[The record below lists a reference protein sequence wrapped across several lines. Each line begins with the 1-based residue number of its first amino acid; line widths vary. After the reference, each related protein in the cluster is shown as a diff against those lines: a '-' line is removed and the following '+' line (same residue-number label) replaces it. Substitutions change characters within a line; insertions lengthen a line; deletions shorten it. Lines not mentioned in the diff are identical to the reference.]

1 MIAVCLPPDM
11 PGGIGGGGGG
21 GGGIV
26 VALDTQTD
34 RMRGR
39 VTGGR
44 GQVRTLAD
52 IWTKAGRS
60 SDSSMGRRSEGL
72 RA

>member
-1 MIAVCLPPDM
+1 MIGICSPPDM

-21 GGGIV
+21 GGGIL

-39 VTGGR
+39 VTEDS
-44 GQVRTLAD
+44 GQ
-52 IWTKAGRS
+52 
-60 SDSSMGRRSEGL
+60 M
-72 RA
+72 RAQAEV